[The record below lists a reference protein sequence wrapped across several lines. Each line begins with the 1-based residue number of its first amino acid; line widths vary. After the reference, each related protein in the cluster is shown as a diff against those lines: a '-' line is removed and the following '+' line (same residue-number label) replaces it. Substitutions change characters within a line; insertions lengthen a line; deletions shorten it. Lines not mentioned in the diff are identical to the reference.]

1 MPAHDTP
8 NPKNPPVDSPAILVV
23 GSGAV
28 GGFYGGKLARA
39 GARVATVQ
47 RSDFEVIRQRGFAI
61 ESIDGDFHFTP
72 HEVLRHAG
80 EYTTPPEYLLVTLKS
95 LPELDIPALIR
106 PAVGPGTVIVLLQN
120 GIDIEEPVARAFP
133 ENTLISALAFVCLQ
147 RIAPGRIRHL
157 CFGRVTIGLYPSGA
171 SESVQRLA
179 RLFQAGGVPCQI
191 TEQPLAARWAK
202 LVWNAAFNPVS
213 VLAGHATTTEMLAM
227 PACEQLIIKI
237 MKEIVDV
244 ARAAGHELPESTVA
258 DNLRATRRME
268 PYLTSMALDHMANRP
283 LESEAILGA
292 AIRHGERHGIP
303 TPCLSGLYAMLTLL
317 TRERSK
323 ETKTTV

>member
-1 MPAHDTP
+1 MPAHHTP
-8 NPKNPPVDSPAILVV
+8 NPNNPPVDSPSILVV

-28 GGFYGGKLARA
+28 GGFYGGKLAKA
-39 GARVATVQ
+39 GARVTTVQ
-47 RSDFEVIRQRGFAI
+47 RSDFEVVRQQGIAI

-72 HEVLRHAG
+72 HEVLRSPG
-80 EYTTPPEYLLVTLKS
+80 ECKTPPDYLLVTLKS
-95 LPELDIPALIR
+95 LPELDIPTLIR
-106 PAVGPGTVIVLLQN
+106 PAAGPGTVIVLMQN

-133 ENTLISALAFVCLQ
+133 DNPLISALAFVCVQ

-157 CFGRVTIGLYPSGA
+157 CFGRVTIGLYPSGPSA
-171 SESVQRLA
+171 AVGRLE
-179 RLFQAGGVPCQI
+179 RLFRAGGIPCQV
-191 TEQPLAARWAK
+191 TEQPRTARWAK

-227 PACEQLIIKI
+227 PECEQLITEV
-237 MKEIVDV
+237 MKEVVSV
-244 ARAAGHELPESTVA
+244 ARLAGHELPESTVEE
-258 DNLRATRRME
+258 NLRATRRME

-292 AIRHGERHGIP
+292 AIRHGERLGVP

-317 TRERSK
+317 TRKRPGES
-323 ETKTTV
+323 ETTV